1 MADTKQTKSIGEHH
15 VASELARRGWAPA
28 LTRDGLERTDI
39 LAVKAEGSER
49 HLVEIQVKT
58 ARGKDLRR
66 ISWPVGTKSQSSSR
80 HEREFFVLVAVPSD
94 LTQQPRS
101 FVVPR
106 MHVAAAA
113 WIEHMN
119 WLTDPNAP
127 AGKRNAP
134 VDRARVSV
142 GTFAG
147 YEDRWDLL
155 ELGQSE
161 VPVLLPPSYRE
172 LAHSTRVGLPPGHE
186 WHGGVPTW

>member
-1 MADTKQTKSIGEHH
+1 M
-15 VASELARRGWAPA
+15 
-28 LTRDGLERTDI
+28 ERTDI

-58 ARGKDLRR
+58 ARGENLKR

-80 HEREFFVLVAVPSD
+80 HDREFFVLVAVPSD
-94 LTQQPRS
+94 LAQQPRS

-119 WLTDPNAP
+119 WLTDPNVP
-127 AGKRNAP
+127 TGKRNAP
-134 VDRARVSV
+134 VDRARVSL
-142 GTFAG
+142 GTFAR

-155 ELGQSE
+155 DLGQSE
-161 VPVLLPPSYRE
+161 VPVLLPAQYRE
-172 LAHSTRVGLPPGHE
+172 LALSTRVGLPPGHE
-186 WHGGVPTW
+186 WRSGVPTW